1 VTAFLSLDDLLA
13 TAEAAVGRTPE
24 VRDYGLLESAL
35 ARPQTTVFGED
46 AYPAIHRK
54 AAALLHSLV
63 RNHALVDGNKRLGW
77 VAVRL
82 FYVTNDLDL
91 HADHDDAFA
100 FVMGIASGE
109 ITEIDDMAGWL
120 EARAQAL
127 TS

>member
-13 TAEAAVGRTPE
+13 TAEAAVVRAPE

-46 AYPAIHRK
+46 AYPGIHRK

-82 FYVTNDLDL
+82 FYVVNDLDL
-91 HADHDDAFA
+91 RADHDDAFE
-100 FVMGIASGE
+100 FVMGIASGS
-109 ITEIDDMAGWL
+109 ITEIDDIAGWL
-120 EARAQAL
+120 EARVQRL
-127 TS
+127 DP